1 MSQEPSDQASR
12 KDKTAAW
19 ISARPLMSIAGTATL
34 AFFLGIGAGAS
45 GSSDQA
51 MVDTELAS
59 SSVEL
64 VENEL
69 ADSQSQLEDAE
80 NEVDELRDE
89 NSDLQD
95 ALSAK
100 AKTLRKIR
108 SSLSA
113 TRTKLSK
120 ARAQASAAVAAVQ
133 PAAEPDTTGGGGGD
147 CDSNYS
153 GTCVPV
159 VSYDLNCDDIGGS
172 VRVVGS
178 DPHGFDGDG
187 DGYGC
192 E

>member
-1 MSQEPSDQASR
+1 MSQQPADQASR

-19 ISARPLMSIAGTATL
+19 ISARPLMSIAATAAL
-34 AFFLGIGAGAS
+34 AFFLGIGAGTS

-51 MVDTELAS
+51 IVDTELAS

-64 VENEL
+64 VEEEL
-69 ADSQSQLEDAE
+69 ADAQSQLEDAE
-80 NEVDELRDE
+80 DEVDELRDE
-89 NSDLQD
+89 SSDLED
-95 ALSAK
+95 ALLAK
-100 AKTLRKIR
+100 TRTLRKAR
-108 SSLSA
+108 ASLSA

-120 ARAQASAAVAAVQ
+120 ARAQASAAVAAAQ
-133 PAAEPDTTGGGGGD
+133 SAPEPEAAGGGGGN

-172 VRVVGS
+172 VKVVGS